1 VACDAD
7 VLRECL
13 SQVTDDNAAGEIYL
27 TDVIAIA
34 HGSGRPVGAFVTTDL
49 MQTEG
54 VNTRAQLATLGRV
67 LNQRV
72 LDHWMSEGVEVIDPA
87 TTWVDV
93 TVRLAPDVSLRPGV
107 QLHGSTT
114 VETGA
119 VIGPDTTLTDVK
131 VGAGATIVRTHATGA
146 DLGAG
151 VSVGP
156 FAYVRPG
163 TVVGRGGKIG
173 AFVETKQAILGEGAK
188 VPHLSYV
195 GDAEIGEGANV
206 GAGTIFA
213 NYDGE
218 KKHRTKVGAHART
231 GANNT
236 FVAPVTI
243 GDGAAYVAATGPGQF
258 TGNVSKFDA
267 VTGDRAGG
275 KEMIACSLASG
286 SYGVWVAG
294 CPNVQKLSTGDT
306 NPQFSANVVIPFA
319 EPASAAN
326 QRESLAGMAQGE
338 GAVWVI
344 GDAADRRLWR
354 IDPLRHRITATIALG
369 FPPGGVAVGNG
380 GVWVTDELGDRVVR
394 IDPATSRAAAEIPV
408 GRGALG
414 ITTGAGSVWVA
425 DAVDHAV
432 TRIDPITNR
441 VTATILVPAGPRAV
455 AVGEGSVW
463 AVGDAR

>member
-1 VACDAD
+1 V
-7 VLRECL
+7 
-13 SQVTDDNAAGEIYL
+13 AAGNGRVWVASFRDSTL
-27 TDVIAIA
+27 WQLDPKSGGGPTRIAAI
-34 HGSGRPVGAFVTTDL
+34 GRPYA
-49 MQTEG
+49 
-54 VNTRAQLATLGRV
+54 
-67 LNQRV
+67 
-72 LDHWMSEGVEVIDPA
+72 
-87 TTWVDV
+87 
-93 TVRLAPDVSLRPGV
+93 
-107 QLHGSTT
+107 
-114 VETGA
+114 
-119 VIGPDTTLTDVK
+119 
-131 VGAGATIVRTHATGA
+131 
-146 DLGAG
+146 
-151 VSVGP
+151 
-156 FAYVRPG
+156 
-163 TVVGRGGKIG
+163 
-173 AFVETKQAILGEGAK
+173 
-188 VPHLSYV
+188 
-195 GDAEIGEGANV
+195 
-206 GAGTIFA
+206 
-213 NYDGE
+213 
-218 KKHRTKVGAHART
+218 
-231 GANNT
+231 
-236 FVAPVTI
+236 VTI

-319 EPASAAN
+319 ESASAAN

-354 IDPLRHRITATIALG
+354 IDPRRHRIAATIALG
-369 FPPGGVAVGNG
+369 FPPGGIAVGNG
-380 GVWVTDELGDRVVR
+380 AVWVTDELGDRVVR
-394 IDPATSRAAAEIPV
+394 IDPATNRAAAAIPV
-408 GRGALG
+408 GRGAIG

-432 TRIDPITNR
+432 TRIDPVTNR